1 MKLSFSKMLL
11 TIAMI
16 FIFSMS
22 YTHSYAQVATVK
34 IITTDIFFGGV
45 AGTLLASGVSLL
57 QEDPDWG
64 DNLKYGAGVGL
75 IVGFAFG
82 LYDGLVLRAP
92 RRGYAL
98 LNIDNTGVTLGLPR
112 VLVKTDQPSS
122 KSATEVNVR
131 ILKYVF

>member
-1 MKLSFSKMLL
+1 MKYNVSKMLL
-11 TIAMI
+11 TIAI
-16 FIFSMS
+16 IVIFSMS

-57 QEDPDWG
+57 QDNPDWG
-64 DNLKYGAGVGL
+64 DNLQYGAGVGL

-112 VLVKTDQPSS
+112 VFVKTDSPFS
-122 KSATEVNVR
+122 KSATEVNIR
-131 ILKYVF
+131 ILGYIF